1 VDTPPEL
8 ARRVAEGLVAQV
20 LEQEA
25 SPSRPV
31 RGLDPACG
39 EGELLLQFGAQMRRK
54 GLPFELFGIEI
65 DEKRAEIARKR
76 LTAHFPGTPLQLTTE
91 DALAADWPG
100 RTVVLANPPWVSFSG
115 RESAQATAEHLLRH
129 RALSASLGRWPS
141 LHGAFLA
148 RIAAH
153 VEAERLPARV
163 LLPAS
168 VAEQE
173 GYGPLRRET
182 TARTRLRAAPE
193 RLEEGAFANVTVP
206 GLLLTLDPRAR
217 SGPGSPEPWAAI
229 GARETELLEPLRDR
243 PRLPAGSFADP
254 GVHTGNSAKA
264 LVKELTPGLPGLRE
278 GRDLT
283 PYRLAAPRRSLDVH
297 VRAQHG
303 RRFRYGDR
311 TRYEAVPVLLRQTA
325 HRPLAALHTEPTYFR
340 NSLLACT
347 PPPGLAP
354 ELCVAVLNSTVA
366 AAWHRLSFSE
376 ARQRAFPQVK
386 VYHLRSIPF
395 PFVER
400 SSSPAAHDAIVEAV
414 RSIPAAAN
422 EQSRQRQAS
431 VIDRLVFEAFGI
443 EEPAREEMRAFSM
456 QGSTASSRS
465 RR

>member
-1 VDTPPEL
+1 VDTPWQL
-8 ARRVAEGLVAQV
+8 AHRVAEGIVARL
-20 LEQEA
+20 LEKEA
-25 SPSRPV
+25 KPSGPV

-39 EGELLLQFGAQMRRK
+39 EGELLIQFAAVMKQK

-65 DEKRAEIARKR
+65 DAKRSEIAKKR
-76 LTAHFPGTPLQLTTE
+76 LADQFPGSSVQLATD
-91 DALAADWPG
+91 DALAIDWPG

-115 RESAQATAEHLLRH
+115 RESAPATAEHLRRH

-153 VEAERLPARV
+153 VEAERLPARI

-182 TARTRLRAAPE
+182 TRRARLQVAPE
-193 RLEEGAFANVTVP
+193 RLEEGAFADVSVP
-206 GLLLTLDPRAR
+206 GLLLTLEPRAR
-217 SGPGSPEPWAAI
+217 SGAGSPEPWTTI
-229 GARETELLEPLRDR
+229 GGREAELLAPLRSC
-243 PRLPAGSFADP
+243 PRLPEGSFADP
-254 GVHTGNSAKA
+254 GVHTGNAAKA
-264 LVKELTPGLPGLRE
+264 LVRELTPHLPGLRE

-283 PYRLAAPRRSLDVH
+283 PYRLATPRRSLDVR
-297 VRAQHG
+297 VRAEDG

-311 TRYEAVPVLLRQTA
+311 ARYEAVPILLRQTA
-325 HRPLAALHTEPTYFR
+325 HRPQAALHTEPTFFR
-340 NSLLACT
+340 NSLLACM
-347 PPPGLAP
+347 PPPELAP
-354 ELCVAVLNSTVA
+354 EFCVAVLNSTVA

-376 ARQRAFPQVK
+376 ARQRSFPQVK

-414 RSIPAAAN
+414 RSIHATAD
-422 EQSRQRQAS
+422 EKGRQRQAS
-431 VIDRLVFEAFGI
+431 VIDRLVFEAFGA
-443 EEPAREEMRAFSM
+443 EEPAREELRAVSL
-456 QGSTASSRS
+456 QGNRAGPRS